1 MHSNFLSFEVMRT
14 VGVLQLQLTTQFLQI
29 NESVHENKQT
39 NKQTGNYN
47 RFGITI
53 LDI

>member
-39 NKQTGNYN
+39 NKQTNKQA
-47 RFGITI
+47 ITI
-53 LDI
+53 DLVLLF